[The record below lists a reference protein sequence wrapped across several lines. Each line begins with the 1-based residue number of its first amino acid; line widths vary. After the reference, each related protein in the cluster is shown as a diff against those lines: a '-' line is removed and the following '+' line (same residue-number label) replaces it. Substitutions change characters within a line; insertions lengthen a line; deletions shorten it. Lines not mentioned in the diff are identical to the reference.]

1 MTRPISSNLL
11 FVFVVG
17 VALSGF
23 SARQSLAAGKEC
35 VTCTT
40 NRICLEWS
48 QQDPPQEGTDFG
60 VDCTGIKELKG
71 SGIFIGETKISDP
84 FDFSISMQRATWSPP
99 GGLRAESTGHHVRR
113 LNSDL

>member
-1 MTRPISSNLL
+1 MTRPIPSNLP
-11 FVFVVG
+11 FVFVVA

-23 SARQSLAAGKEC
+23 SVRQSLAGGETC
-35 VTCTT
+35 VMCVCT
-40 NRICLEWS
+40 RICLEWR
-48 QQDPPQEGTDFG
+48 Q
-60 VDCTGIKELKG
+60 LKG

-84 FDFSISMQRATWSPP
+84 FDFFISMQRATSSPP